1 MHRLVLCLKAFPL
14 ERFLSCVDALVDGEA
29 ATLAGGLATRTSL
42 GLLSGVDPLVDHR
55 LEL

>member
-29 ATLAGGLATRTSL
+29 ATLAGGLPTRTSL